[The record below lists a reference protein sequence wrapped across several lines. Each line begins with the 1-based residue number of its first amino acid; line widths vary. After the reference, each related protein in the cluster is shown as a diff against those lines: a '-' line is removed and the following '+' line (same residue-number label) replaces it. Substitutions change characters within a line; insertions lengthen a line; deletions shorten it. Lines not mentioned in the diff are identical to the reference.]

1 MKTQYGPA
9 LDPLQPR
16 GRMRDTILFIK
27 DKPRQVRN
35 RIDRITDPY
44 RNYHHHFL
52 DLMAQMGGNI
62 MDTLEP
68 YIMDMEVTM
77 VIDCF
82 LSLKGLSTPTS
93 VFDNWIWN
101 HSGFRRG
108 CETHMNL
115 IRNLFQ
121 QQTARHR
128 NSWTYALVQQ
138 AMHHFLEFFVE
149 IRIAQLYEDLYT
161 LCYQMTKAHIWKA
174 VEQRA
179 LYIRK
184 QMDTKMPPFRYFGK
198 PDKLHYDPEIKR
210 RSVLEVLRS
219 CLQMGFCM
227 KSALGEQNRGEFNE
241 IKKNGRIPLLVSYGA
256 TMPPVPVGMT
266 REQHEERWF
275 AELKKTR
282 PEWYQGDHE
291 EDANYEWSARYG
303 AKLAHEQQYQD
314 IVHEGPEKGETA
326 EEFGEKMKRCFVI
339 MGRGEEEE
347 LRKQFYRENM
357 D

>member
-1 MKTQYGPA
+1 
-9 LDPLQPR
+9 
-16 GRMRDTILFIK
+16 RMRDTILFIK
-27 DKPRQVRN
+27 DKLRQVRS

-52 DLMAQMGGNI
+52 DLTRQMGGNI

-68 YIMDMEVTM
+68 YMTDMEVTM
-77 VIDCF
+77 IIDCF
-82 LSLKGLSTPTS
+82 LTLKGLSVPTS

-101 HSGFRRG
+101 HSSFRRG

-128 NSWTYALVQQ
+128 NSWMYALVQQ
-138 AMHHFLEFFVE
+138 AMHYFTEFFVE
-149 IRIAQLYEDLYT
+149 IRVARLYEDLYT
-161 LCYQMTKAHIWKA
+161 LCYQMTKAHIWKSI
-174 VEQRA
+174 EQRA

-184 QMDTKMPPFRYFGK
+184 QMDIKMPPFRFFGK
-198 PDKLHYDPEIKR
+198 PDKLHYDPEIKVR
-210 RSVLEVLRS
+210 GVLEVLRPR
-219 CLQMGFCM
+219 LQMGFCM
-227 KSALGEQNRGEFNE
+227 KRASGAQNRGEFNE

-291 EDANYEWSARYG
+291 EDANYE
-303 AKLAHEQQYQD
+303 
-314 IVHEGPEKGETA
+314 
-326 EEFGEKMKRCFVI
+326 
-339 MGRGEEEE
+339 
-347 LRKQFYRENM
+347 
-357 D
+357 